1 MIMNITVVEHE
12 QSDRKTWTITHEHW
26 KHPQVQYGSGVQE
39 EIKTFS
45 ALLDL
50 KEGTPYFV

>member
-1 MIMNITVVEHE
+1 MVSMNITIVEHE
-12 QSDRKTWTITHEHW
+12 QSDRKTLTITHKQW

-45 ALLDL
+45 ALLEL
-50 KEGTPYFV
+50 KE